1 MRSMHRV
8 SKYRNII
15 LGVVM
20 TLLLILSSFFVLY
33 RGYIQNRVYHE
44 RLNQM
49 SEVTHQM
56 FRSLEDVID
65 AQWGH
70 VDAQCNYVLDAHP
83 TTLDALQRYME
94 HSSRLAE
101 EETKKIT
108 LMAVDA
114 KGHYYT
120 KNGSVGLLRDL
131 EYFEEA
137 PERISFVANSLT
149 TNRSQMVF
157 LKKLSTP
164 LVLESGDEEIR
175 ITYYGMFQDMEQLI
189 GYFDCDAYENH
200 NSVYVLDNH
209 GFKLFNSN
217 RTELIKGHN
226 VFNVLEKMKYLHGS
240 SFEKTKAALAE
251 TGVAYS
257 NAVFDGTEYYY
268 ALKRLDNAEWTL
280 IFLVP
285 AAYVATNTVALVN
298 SIIVFIVVFS
308 LVAAAF
314 AIGSIVYL
322 MNKAQTETLRVE
334 RENNLKLE
342 SVNAELRRAKQAA
355 DEAFQVAQE
364 ANRSKSSFLANMSH
378 DIRTPMNAIVGMTT
392 LIQHDCGD
400 AAKVQEYAAKIE
412 LSSKHLLGII
422 NDVLD
427 MSKIES
433 GKTVLKYA
441 DFSMFDLIQE
451 MDSVFR
457 SQAAKKQQS
466 FRIRQLHIRHEWVNG
481 DQVHL
486 MQVFSNLLS
495 NAVKYT
501 GEGGNIEFTI
511 EECPTMSTT
520 LAKFHFQVK
529 DNGMGMSAEYQKK
542 IFDTFT
548 REENSLT
555 NKIQGTGLGMAIT
568 KNLVDAMGGTIDVH
582 SEKGKGSC
590 FDLLLDLKIA
600 EHQTDPQTADAQSAV
615 TDAPVLQGKRFLC
628 AEDNA
633 LNAEILTELLKIE
646 GARCTICENGKEIVD
661 AFMQSAV
668 GDYDMILMD
677 VQMPVMNGY
686 EATRAIRE
694 SHHPLAQTIPIIAMT
709 ANAFSDDIQASFNA
723 GMNGHVSKPVE
734 MSVLE
739 KAIRSIDKH

>member
-1 MRSMHRV
+1 MRKV
-8 SKYRNII
+8 NKYRNII
-15 LGVVM
+15 LSVV
-20 TLLLILSSFFVLY
+20 TILLLILFSFFVLY
-33 RGYIQNRVYHE
+33 RSYIQNRVYHE

-56 FRSLEDVID
+56 FRSLEDVIES
-65 AQWGH
+65 QWNH

-83 TTLDALQRYME
+83 TTLEALQHYME
-94 HSSRLAE
+94 HSAQLAGD
-101 EETKKIT
+101 ETKKIT

-114 KGHYYT
+114 KGRYYT
-120 KNGSVGLLRDL
+120 KDGSVGLLREL
-131 EYFEEA
+131 AYFDGA
-137 PERISFVANSLT
+137 PERISFVENSLT
-149 TNRSQMVF
+149 TNQSQMVF
-157 LKKLSTP
+157 LKKLDTP
-164 LVLESGDEEIR
+164 MVLERGDEKIR
-175 ITYYGMFQDMEQLI
+175 ITYYGMYQDMEQLI
-189 GYFDCDAYENH
+189 GYFNSDAYENH
-200 NSVYVLDNH
+200 SSVYVLDDH
-209 GFKLFNSN
+209 GFKIFNSST
-217 RTELIKGHN
+217 TELIKGHN
-226 VFNVLEKMKYLHGS
+226 VFSVLEKMKYLHGS
-240 SFEKTKAALAE
+240 SFEKTRDELAK

-257 NAVFDGTEYYY
+257 NAVLDGTEYYY
-268 ALKRLDNAEWTL
+268 ALKQLDNAEWTL

-285 AAYVATNTVALVN
+285 AVYVATNTVALVN

-308 LVAAAF
+308 LMAAVF
-314 AIGSIVYL
+314 AIVSIVFL
-322 MNKAQTETLRVE
+322 MKKAQAEALRVE
-334 RENNLKLE
+334 RENNQRLE
-342 SVNAELRRAKQAA
+342 TVNEELRRAKQAA
-355 DEAFQVAQE
+355 DEAFRVAQE

-400 AAKVQEYAAKIE
+400 TEKVREYAGKIE

-433 GKTVLKYA
+433 GKTVLKSA

-457 SQAAKKQQS
+457 PQAAKKQQS

-486 MQVFSNLLS
+486 MQIFSNILS

-501 GEGGNIEFTI
+501 GEGGCIEFTI
-511 EECPTMSTT
+511 EECPTMSASF
-520 LAKFHFQVK
+520 AKFHFQVK

-568 KNLVDAMGGTIDVH
+568 KTLVDAMGGTIDVH

-600 EHQTDPQTADAQSAV
+600 EHPEDMQTTDAQSAV
-615 TDAPVLQGKRFLC
+615 TDTPVLRGKRFLC

-646 GARCTICENGKEIVD
+646 GASCTICENGKEIVD
-661 AFMQSAV
+661 AFMHSVV

-677 VQMPVMNGY
+677 VQMPVMDGY

-709 ANAFSDDIQASFNA
+709 ANAFSDDIQASFTA
-723 GMNGHVSKPVE
+723 GMNAHVSKPVE

-739 KAIRSIDKH
+739 KVIRSMDKH